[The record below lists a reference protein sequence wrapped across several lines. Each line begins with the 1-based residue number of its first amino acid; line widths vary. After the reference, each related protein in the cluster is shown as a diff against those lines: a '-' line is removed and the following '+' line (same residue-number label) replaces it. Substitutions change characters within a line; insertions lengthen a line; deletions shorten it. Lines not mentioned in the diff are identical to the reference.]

1 MISVRLPSAE
11 QPSWTRV
18 RHTLNPECVTA
29 ARANPSGLSSCF
41 STTDSARAGALAWPV
56 LNPPALIG
64 SERTA
69 ELKPHLTRLGDRLA
83 NVFGSD
89 RSFEVS
95 MTDPAHV
102 TAYDSCSQQVHDLH
116 IIVTVATARGNS
128 LQPWSPRGRS
138 DSAVKDEAV
147 RLGRFRSFDAR
158 FSDSGPELLTAQIPD
173 HLKHHHLGHLE
184 RGWHA

>member
-1 MISVRLPSAE
+1 MTSVRLPSAE

-18 RHTLNPECVTA
+18 RHTLNPVCVTA

-89 RSFEVS
+89 RSFECFWGNWLRIQSAYKDDRYKVCLWVIES
-95 MTDPAHV
+95 TKGPGLSRGLMWSLSSRHSERLCADITPPAHK
-102 TAYDSCSQQVHDLH
+102 L
-116 IIVTVATARGNS
+116 
-128 LQPWSPRGRS
+128 L
-138 DSAVKDEAV
+138 
-147 RLGRFRSFDAR
+147 LFRAESR
-158 FSDSGPELLTAQIPD
+158 EVE
-173 HLKHHHLGHLE
+173 H
-184 RGWHA
+184 